1 MQTFQGASAA
11 EEGKQRQELE
21 EKEQGFSEESSA
33 KPGKQT
39 QELDGKERE
48 RPKESE
54 AEVWDLT
61 QAEYD
66 AKARRQWPQGSRVEA
81 RTPSQEMGEE
91 EGKVLSRNTARRC
104 SKIYLKGRA
113 LLKNCMHT

>member
-11 EEGKQRQELE
+11 EEGKQRQDLK
-21 EKEQGFSEESSA
+21 EKEQGFFHESDT

-54 AEVWDLT
+54 AEVWDL
-61 QAEYD
+61 
-66 AKARRQWPQGSRVEA
+66 SRCESKEA
-81 RTPSQEMGEE
+81 MAIG
-91 EGKVLSRNTARRC
+91 V
-104 SKIYLKGRA
+104 
-113 LLKNCMHT
+113 